1 MRLLVTRVPAGPG
14 AADRLLPSGA
24 VRRRWLVALG
34 AAVSVS
40 VVLVPAHL
48 LGPADSG
55 TVRAAVLTAA
65 VLAAWIGVF
74 CVPAHRWTAAC
85 VAASSTLVALGDV
98 TSGILGAVG
107 WTVAGLSLSD
117 LAFLLAYLAMWL
129 GLRRLLP
136 RGVRRNWAT
145 CLDGVI
151 DAGAVLVVLA
161 YIEWELAVA
170 TVGRDGLSPSIV
182 TVWMLYPFLD
192 AALLALTV
200 RIWASRRSG
209 DAGLVLVAAGLLCWF
224 AADLGHLLK
233 AEWPVLIGAWVDA
246 GWLLANLL
254 FAAGIWL
261 RPRHVVPTAGAGGR
275 PLTVARIGLALAPV
289 MVPGTVEAL
298 ADPHDDHGYTL
309 VGLAV
314 TAVLL
319 LLAFAR
325 AARLLREQVQLR
337 ASLSSQTRYF
347 SALAANSSD
356 AVVVLDRQGGL
367 THDSADLARLLGEDR
382 PVPAGTKLVD
392 VAVLTDRDELEA
404 LLGRAL
410 DTEGLVMA
418 AELCSQVDSDR
429 LRWFSVRM
437 VALTEDPDVRGV
449 VVTVHEVTDRIL
461 AQQEVAHNA
470 LHDGLTGLAN
480 RALFDDR
487 LDQALRRAERSGE
500 WPVVLYVDL
509 DRFKGVNDSHGHASG
524 DQLLRETA
532 ARFLTAVRT
541 GDTVARL
548 GGDEFAILLEQ
559 GRPAAEADAV
569 AERLMATLAV
579 PFVLDNQRVRVSA
592 SIGMALGDVGSTAT
606 AMVRDADIAMYG
618 AKAEGKAR
626 VLRFDAAMRAA
637 AMERARLEND
647 LDEALE
653 QQQFR
658 LAYQPVVDLGTRRV
672 VGFEALLRWDHPV
685 LGPVPPS
692 SFIPIAESAGRM
704 VELGRWVLR
713 EACTT
718 AARWQRDH
726 PTAGCLTMAVNAS
739 GSQLGGEGF
748 TEAVAQVLADTGLRP
763 ASLVLEL
770 TETALV
776 HDPVKA
782 AAQMQSLRELGVR
795 LAIDDFGTGYSSLSY
810 LRSFPVDILKVDR
823 TFVAMIT
830 EHEAVPPIL
839 RGLIELARTLG
850 LELVAEGVETET
862 QHERLRAE
870 RCELAQG
877 YLYAA
882 PLEADE
888 AELQI
893 LGLVAAPAAGTT

>member
-1 MRLLVTRVPAGPG
+1 MPPA
-14 AADRLLPSGA
+14 
-24 VRRRWLVALG
+24 RRRNRWVVAFA
-34 AAVSVS
+34 AAVCVS

-48 LGPADSG
+48 LGPEESG
-55 TVRAAVLTAA
+55 TVRAATLTAA
-65 VLAAWIGVF
+65 VLVAWIGVF
-74 CVPAHRWTAAC
+74 RVPAHRWTAAC
-85 VAASSTLVALGDV
+85 VAGSSTLMALGDV
-98 TSGILGAVG
+98 SSGVLGAVG
-107 WTVAGLSLSD
+107 GTVAGLGASD
-117 LAFLLAYLAMWL
+117 LAFLLAYLLMWL

-136 RGVRRNWAT
+136 SDARRSRAAR
-145 CLDGVI
+145 LDSAI
-151 DAGAVLVVLA
+151 DAGAVLVVMA
-161 YIEWELAVA
+161 YVEWELALA
-170 TVGRDGLSPSIV
+170 MVGREGLSTSIL
-182 TVWMLYPFLD
+182 TIWMLYPFLD

-200 RIWASRRSG
+200 RIWASRCSG
-209 DAGLVLVAAGLLCWF
+209 GAGLALFAAGLFAWF
-224 AADLGHLLK
+224 AADLGHLLTEE
-233 AEWPVLIGAWVDA
+233 APVLVGAWVDA
-246 GWLLANLL
+246 GWLLANLC

-261 RPRHVVPTAGAGGR
+261 LPRQPAGADGR
-275 PLTVARIGLALAPV
+275 PVTVARVGLALLPVLAPALGAV
-289 MVPGTVEAL
+289 VAHRVGAHGDPVPGLLATV
-298 ADPHDDHGYTL
+298 
-309 VGLAV
+309 
-314 TAVLL
+314 VLL
-319 LLAFAR
+319 VLAFAR
-325 AARLLREQVQLR
+325 AARLLEEQALLR
-337 ASLSSQTRYF
+337 ASLRSQTRYF

-367 THDSADLARLLGEDR
+367 THDSPELARLLGEEQ
-382 PVPAGTKLVD
+382 PVPAGTRLVD
-392 VAVLTDRDELEA
+392 AAVLTDRDEVESLFGQA
-404 LLGRAL
+404 LAA
-410 DTEGLVMA
+410 EGSVVA
-418 AELCSQVDSDR
+418 AELCGGAGEARQ
-429 LRWFSVRM
+429 RWFNVRM
-437 VALTEDPDVRGV
+437 VGRTEDPDVAGV
-449 VVTVHEVTDRIL
+449 VVTLQDVTDRLL
-461 AQQEVAHNA
+461 AQQAIAHNA

-487 LDQALRRAERSGE
+487 LEQALRRAERSDA

-509 DRFKGVNDSHGHASG
+509 DRFKGVNDTHGHASG
-524 DQLLRETA
+524 DELLRETA

-579 PFVLDNQRVRVSA
+579 PFVLDNHRVRISA
-592 SIGMALGDVGSTAT
+592 SIGMAVGDAGSTAV

-626 VLRFDAAMRAA
+626 VLRFDATMHAA
-637 AMERARLEND
+637 AIERARLEND

-653 QQQFR
+653 HQQFR
-658 LAYQPVVDLGTRRV
+658 LAYQPVVDLATRRV

-692 SFIPIAESAGRM
+692 SFVPIAESTGRM
-704 VELGRWVLR
+704 VDLGRWVLR

-739 GSQLGGEGF
+739 GSQLGGDGF
-748 TEAVAQVLADTGLRP
+748 PEVVAEVLADTGLRP

-776 HDPVKA
+776 HDPAKA

-823 TFVAMIT
+823 SFVAMIT

-882 PLEADE
+882 PLDADE

-893 LGLVAAPAAGTT
+893 LALVAAPAAGTA